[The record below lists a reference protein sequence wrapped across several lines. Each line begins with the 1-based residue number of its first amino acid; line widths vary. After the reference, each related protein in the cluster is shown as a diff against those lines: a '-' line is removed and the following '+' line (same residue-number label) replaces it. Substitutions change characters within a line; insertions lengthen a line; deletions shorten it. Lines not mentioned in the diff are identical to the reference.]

1 MARQFALTVD
11 VKKFDEK
18 EAYNHD
24 RPISGLIRTQLLH
37 LHMAENLWLPKKERT
52 GININELHTERKAS
66 EYIAKVTAL
75 LRRHGKRT
83 TADESKTRKKG
94 APRITRVPKAS
105 SNKTAKAKVHK
116 MRAPRK

>member
-24 RPISGLIRTQLLH
+24 RQISSLIRTQLLH
-37 LHMAENLWLPKKERT
+37 LHVAENLWLPKKERT
-52 GININELHTERKAS
+52 GININDLHTERKAS

-75 LRRHGKRT
+75 LRRHGKR
-83 TADESKTRKKG
+83 AAAEESRTKKKV
-94 APRITRVPKAS
+94 AQRITRAPKARGYKS
-105 SNKTAKAKVHK
+105 AKAKVHK
-116 MRAPRK
+116 KRASQK